1 MVVLLACAAAS
12 DFRYDQLARQLKAR
26 GLNSLT
32 RELFLRLPREEGLLA
47 EPPAEPDPFLP
58 IAIRSFLGPAAF
70 TEARQS
76 EP

>member
-1 MVVLLACAAAS
+1 VVVLLACAAAS
-12 DFRYDQLARQLKAR
+12 DFRYDQLARQLKVR

-32 RELFLRLPREEGLLA
+32 RELFLRREEGLLA